1 MNFKNNEL
9 LMLGGAFIL
18 GVFVDRYMNHR
29 DIVTG
34 EVKEGLPD
42 VETVGIIGG
51 VFFGIVILLTLSLFL
66 FHEFGWFSWPWHTIF
81 KRTPPPEP
89 SRGRAR
95 AIKASTSPDIY
106 DPSKE

>member
-51 VFFGIVILLTLSLFL
+51 VCIGIVLLLTLSLVL
-66 FHEFGWFSWPWHTIF
+66 FHEFGWFYLFWF
-81 KRTPPPEP
+81 KLVGRSP
-89 SRGRAR
+89 STQ
-95 AIKASTSPDIY
+95 KAHKYIMDA
-106 DPSKE
+106 SKE